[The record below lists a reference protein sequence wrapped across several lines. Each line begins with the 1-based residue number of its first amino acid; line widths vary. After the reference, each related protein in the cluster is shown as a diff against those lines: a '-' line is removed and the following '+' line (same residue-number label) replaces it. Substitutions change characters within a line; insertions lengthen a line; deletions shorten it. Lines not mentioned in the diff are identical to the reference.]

1 MALYVTII
9 GLILG
14 FFLLVK
20 GAEEMVRTAIQIAMK
35 FNMPNSVIG
44 ATFIGFGTSAPELFA
59 SSGAALNGNLSLG
72 IGNIIGSNIA
82 NSLVAISVLY
92 LALNRDFKK
101 KLNLNNT
108 SSIWMVFATII
119 FVSFYLMLKEFP
131 LFLGIGLLGLVIF
144 VTYKLVTEEAVDQED
159 LLIEEKDYVGLRAI
173 ASLTATIFGST
184 LVVNNAVDLAEYF
197 NISSIIIG
205 VTVVALGTSLPEV
218 AGTIAAAKMK
228 NPDIVFGN
236 IFGSNLFNIAL
247 VGGVS
252 VSIAPGVIET
262 DVTAEMIIMLVASL
276 IVILLSKT
284 IVKKSYLIGLTA
296 LISYSVFIYT
306 LFYVFIPKENKKT
319 Y

>member
-82 NSLVAISVLY
+82 NSLVAVSVLY

-108 SSIWMVFATII
+108 SSIWMVFATIL

-131 LFLGIGLLGLVIF
+131 LFLGIGLLVLVIF

-252 VSIAPGVIET
+252 VSIAPGIIET

-306 LFYVFIPKENKKT
+306 LF
-319 Y
+319 

>member
-1 MALYVTII
+1 MALYITII

-92 LALNRDFKK
+92 LALNKDFNK
-101 KLNLNNT
+101 KLKLNNT

-262 DVTAEMIIMLVASL
+262 DVTTEMIIMLVASL

-306 LFYVFIPKENKKT
+306 LF
-319 Y
+319 

>member
-92 LALNRDFKK
+92 LALNKDFNK
-101 KLNLNNT
+101 KLKLNNT

-306 LFYVFIPKENKKT
+306 LF
-319 Y
+319 

>member
-1 MALYVTII
+1 MALYITII

-108 SSIWMVFATII
+108 SSIWMVFATIL

-131 LFLGIGLLGLVIF
+131 LFLGIGLLVLVIF

-159 LLIEEKDYVGLRAI
+159 LLIEEKDYVGLRAV

-184 LVVNNAVDLAEYF
+184 LVVNNAVNLAEYL

-276 IVILLSKT
+276 IVILLSKST
-284 IVKKSYLIGLTA
+284 VKKSYLIGLAA

-306 LFYVFIPKENKKT
+306 LF
-319 Y
+319 

>member
-1 MALYVTII
+1 MDLYVTII

-262 DVTAEMIIMLVASL
+262 DVTAEMIIMLVTSL
-276 IVILLSKT
+276 IVIFLSKT

-306 LFYVFIPKENKKT
+306 LF
-319 Y
+319 

>member
-1 MALYVTII
+1 MDLYITII

-92 LALNRDFKK
+92 LALNKDFNK
-101 KLNLNNT
+101 KLKLNNT

-159 LLIEEKDYVGLRAI
+159 LLIEEKDYIGLRAV

-184 LVVNNAVDLAEYF
+184 LVVNNAVSLAEYF

-252 VSIAPGVIET
+252 VSIAPGIIES
-262 DVTAEMIIMLVASL
+262 DVTAEMIIMLIASL

-284 IVKKSYLIGLTA
+284 TVKKSYLIGLTA

-306 LFYVFIPKENKKT
+306 LF
-319 Y
+319 

>member
-1 MALYVTII
+1 MDLYITII

-92 LALNRDFKK
+92 LALNKDFNK
-101 KLNLNNT
+101 KLKLNNT

-159 LLIEEKDYVGLRAI
+159 LLIEEKDYVGLRAV

-184 LVVNNAVDLAEYF
+184 LVVNNAVSLAEYF

-284 IVKKSYLIGLTA
+284 TVKKSYLIGLTA

-306 LFYVFIPKENKKT
+306 LF
-319 Y
+319 

>member
-131 LFLGIGLLGLVIF
+131 LFLGIGLLVLVIF

-306 LFYVFIPKENKKT
+306 LF
-319 Y
+319 

>member
-1 MALYVTII
+1 MDLYITII

-92 LALNRDFKK
+92 LALNKDFNK
-101 KLNLNNT
+101 KLKLNNT

-159 LLIEEKDYVGLRAI
+159 LLIEEKDYVGLRAV

-184 LVVNNAVDLAEYF
+184 LVVNNAVSLAEYF

-252 VSIAPGVIET
+252 VSIAPGIIES

-284 IVKKSYLIGLTA
+284 TVKKSYLIGLTA

-306 LFYVFIPKENKKT
+306 LF
-319 Y
+319 

>member
-1 MALYVTII
+1 MDLYITII

-92 LALNRDFKK
+92 LALNKDFNK
-101 KLNLNNT
+101 KLKLNNT
-108 SSIWMVFATII
+108 SSIWMMFTTII
-119 FVSFYLMLKEFP
+119 YVSFYLMLKEFP

-184 LVVNNAVDLAEYF
+184 LVVNNAVNLAEYF

-306 LFYVFIPKENKKT
+306 LF
-319 Y
+319 

>member
-1 MALYVTII
+1 MALYITII

-131 LFLGIGLLGLVIF
+131 LFLGIGLLVLVIF

-276 IVILLSKT
+276 IVILLSKS

-306 LFYVFIPKENKKT
+306 LF
-319 Y
+319 

>member
-1 MALYVTII
+1 MDLYITII

-159 LLIEEKDYVGLRAI
+159 LLIEEKDYVGLRAV

-184 LVVNNAVDLAEYF
+184 LVVNNAVNLAEYF

-276 IVILLSKT
+276 IVILLSKST
-284 IVKKSYLIGLTA
+284 VKKSYLIGLTA

-306 LFYVFIPKENKKT
+306 LF
-319 Y
+319 

>member
-1 MALYVTII
+1 MALYITII

-108 SSIWMVFATII
+108 SSIWMVFATIL

-131 LFLGIGLLGLVIF
+131 LFLGIGLLVLVIF

-159 LLIEEKDYVGLRAI
+159 LLIEEKDYVGLRAV

-184 LVVNNAVDLAEYF
+184 LVVNNAVNLAEYF

-276 IVILLSKT
+276 IVILLSKST
-284 IVKKSYLIGLTA
+284 VKKSYLIGLTA

-306 LFYVFIPKENKKT
+306 LF
-319 Y
+319 

>member
-1 MALYVTII
+1 MDLYITII

-92 LALNRDFKK
+92 LALNKDFNK
-101 KLNLNNT
+101 KLKLNNT

-159 LLIEEKDYVGLRAI
+159 LLIEEKDYIGLRAV

-184 LVVNNAVDLAEYF
+184 LVVNNAVSLAEYF

-252 VSIAPGVIET
+252 VSIAPGIIES

-284 IVKKSYLIGLTA
+284 NVKKSYLIGLTA

-306 LFYVFIPKENKKT
+306 LF
-319 Y
+319 

>member
-20 GAEEMVRTAIQIAMK
+20 GAEEMVRTAIKIAMK

-82 NSLVAISVLY
+82 NSLVAVSVLY

-119 FVSFYLMLKEFP
+119 FVSFYLMLKEFR

-144 VTYKLVTEEAVDQED
+144 VTYKLVTF
-159 LLIEEKDYVGLRAI
+159 
-173 ASLTATIFGST
+173 FGST
-184 LVVNNAVDLAEYF
+184 FVVNIAVDLAEYF

-205 VTVVALGTSLPEV
+205 VSVVALGTSLPEV

-252 VSIAPGVIET
+252 VSIAPGIIES

-284 IVKKSYLIGLTA
+284 IVKKSYLIGLTT

-306 LFYVFIPKENKKT
+306 LF
-319 Y
+319 

>member
-1 MALYVTII
+1 MDLYITII

-20 GAEEMVRTAIQIAMK
+20 GAEEMVRTAVQIAMK

-92 LALNRDFKK
+92 LALNKDFNK
-101 KLNLNNT
+101 KLKLNNT

-252 VSIAPGVIET
+252 VSIAPGIIES

-284 IVKKSYLIGLTA
+284 TVKKSYLIGLTA

-306 LFYVFIPKENKKT
+306 LF
-319 Y
+319 

>member
-1 MALYVTII
+1 MDLYITII

-92 LALNRDFKK
+92 LALNKDFNK
-101 KLNLNNT
+101 KLKLNNT

-119 FVSFYLMLKEFP
+119 FVSCYLILKEFP

-159 LLIEEKDYVGLRAI
+159 LLIEEKDYIGLRAV

-184 LVVNNAVDLAEYF
+184 LVVNNAVSLAEYF

-252 VSIAPGVIET
+252 VSIAPGIIES
-262 DVTAEMIIMLVASL
+262 DVTAEMIIMLIASL

-284 IVKKSYLIGLTA
+284 TVKKSYLIGLTA

-306 LFYVFIPKENKKT
+306 LF
-319 Y
+319 

>member
-1 MALYVTII
+1 MDLYVTII

-159 LLIEEKDYVGLRAI
+159 LLIEEKDYVGLRAV

-184 LVVNNAVDLAEYF
+184 LVVNNAVNLAEYF

-252 VSIAPGVIET
+252 VSIAPGIIET

-276 IVILLSKT
+276 IVILLSKST
-284 IVKKSYLIGLTA
+284 VKKSYLIGLTA

-306 LFYVFIPKENKKT
+306 LF
-319 Y
+319 

>member
-1 MALYVTII
+1 MDLYITII

-92 LALNRDFKK
+92 LALNKDFNK
-101 KLNLNNT
+101 KLKLNNT

-159 LLIEEKDYVGLRAI
+159 LLIEEKDYIGLRAV

-184 LVVNNAVDLAEYF
+184 LVVNNAVSLAEYF

-262 DVTAEMIIMLVASL
+262 DVTAEMIIMLIASL

-306 LFYVFIPKENKKT
+306 LF
-319 Y
+319 

>member
-1 MALYVTII
+1 MDLYITII

-92 LALNRDFKK
+92 LALNKDFNK

-108 SSIWMVFATII
+108 SSTWMVFATII

-159 LLIEEKDYVGLRAI
+159 FLIEEKDYVGLRAV

-184 LVVNNAVDLAEYF
+184 LVVNNAVSLAEYF

-252 VSIAPGVIET
+252 VSIAPGVIES

-284 IVKKSYLIGLTA
+284 IVKRSYLIGFTA
-296 LISYSVFIYT
+296 LISYSIFIYT
-306 LFYVFIPKENKKT
+306 LF
-319 Y
+319 

>member
-20 GAEEMVRTAIQIAMK
+20 GAEEMVRTAIQNAMK

-306 LFYVFIPKENKKT
+306 LF
-319 Y
+319 

>member
-1 MALYVTII
+1 MALYITII

-108 SSIWMVFATII
+108 SSIWMIFATIL
-119 FVSFYLMLKEFP
+119 FASFYLMLKEFP
-131 LFLGIGLLGLVIF
+131 LFLGIGLLVLVIF

-159 LLIEEKDYVGLRAI
+159 LLIEEKDYVGLRAV

-184 LVVNNAVDLAEYF
+184 LVVNNAVNLAEYF

-276 IVILLSKT
+276 IVILLSKST
-284 IVKKSYLIGLTA
+284 VKKSYLIGLTA

-306 LFYVFIPKENKKT
+306 LF
-319 Y
+319 

>member
-1 MALYVTII
+1 MTLYITII

-108 SSIWMVFATII
+108 SSIWMVFATIL

-131 LFLGIGLLGLVIF
+131 LFLGIGLLVLVIF

-159 LLIEEKDYVGLRAI
+159 LLIEEKDYVGLRAV

-184 LVVNNAVDLAEYF
+184 LVVNNAVNLAEYF

-252 VSIAPGVIET
+252 VSIAPGLIET

-276 IVILLSKT
+276 IVILLSKST
-284 IVKKSYLIGLTA
+284 VKKSYLIGLTA

-306 LFYVFIPKENKKT
+306 LF
-319 Y
+319 

>member
-1 MALYVTII
+1 MDLYITII

-92 LALNRDFKK
+92 LALNKDFNK
-101 KLNLNNT
+101 KLKLNNT

-159 LLIEEKDYVGLRAI
+159 FLIEEKDYVGLRAI

-184 LVVNNAVDLAEYF
+184 LVVNNAVSLAEYF

-252 VSIAPGVIET
+252 VSIAPGVIES

-284 IVKKSYLIGLTA
+284 IVKRSYLIGFTA
-296 LISYSVFIYT
+296 LISYSIFIYT
-306 LFYVFIPKENKKT
+306 LF
-319 Y
+319 

>member
-1 MALYVTII
+1 MALYITII

-108 SSIWMVFATII
+108 SSIWMVFATIL

-159 LLIEEKDYVGLRAI
+159 LLIEEKDYLGLRAI

-276 IVILLSKT
+276 IVILLSKST
-284 IVKKSYLIGLTA
+284 VKKSYLIGLTA

-306 LFYVFIPKENKKT
+306 LF
-319 Y
+319 

>member
-1 MALYVTII
+1 MDLYITII

-14 FFLLVK
+14 FILLVK
-20 GAEEMVRTAIQIAMK
+20 GAQEMVRTAIQIAMK

-92 LALNRDFKK
+92 FTLNKNFNK
-101 KLNLNNT
+101 KLKLNNISPT
-108 SSIWMVFATII
+108 WMIIATVI
-119 FVSFYLMLKEFP
+119 FVSLYLILKEFP
-131 LFLGIGLLGLVIF
+131 LLLGIGLLGLVVL
-144 VTYKLVTEEAVDQED
+144 VTFKLVREEAVDQED
-159 LLIEEKDYVGLRAI
+159 FLIEEKEYVWLRAI
-173 ASLTATIFGST
+173 ISLTATIFGST
-184 LVVNNAVDLAEYF
+184 LVVNNAINLAEYF

-205 VTVVALGTSLPEV
+205 VTVVALGTSLPEI

-247 VGGVS
+247 VGGMS
-252 VSIAPGVIET
+252 VSIAPGIIET
-262 DVTAEMIIMLVASL
+262 DVTNEMIFMLLVSIL
-276 IVILLSKT
+276 VVLLSRT
-284 IVKKSYLIGLTA
+284 VVKKSYSIGMLTLIG
-296 LISYSVFIYT
+296 YSVFIYT
-306 LFYVFIPKENKKT
+306 LF
-319 Y
+319 

>member
-1 MALYVTII
+1 MDLYITII

-92 LALNRDFKK
+92 LALNKDFNK
-101 KLNLNNT
+101 KLKLNNT

-119 FVSFYLMLKEFP
+119 FVSCYLMLKEFP

-159 LLIEEKDYVGLRAI
+159 LLIEEKDYIGLRAV

-184 LVVNNAVDLAEYF
+184 LVVNNAVSLAEYF
-197 NISSIIIG
+197 NVSSIIIG

-252 VSIAPGVIET
+252 VSIAPGIIES
-262 DVTAEMIIMLVASL
+262 DVTAEMIIMLIASL

-284 IVKKSYLIGLTA
+284 TVKKSYLIGLTA

-306 LFYVFIPKENKKT
+306 LF
-319 Y
+319 

>member
-82 NSLVAISVLY
+82 NSLVAVSVLY

-262 DVTAEMIIMLVASL
+262 DVTTEMIIMLVASL

-306 LFYVFIPKENKKT
+306 LF
-319 Y
+319 

>member
-1 MALYVTII
+1 MTLYITII

-108 SSIWMVFATII
+108 SSIWMVFATIL

-131 LFLGIGLLGLVIF
+131 LFLGIGLLVLVIF

-159 LLIEEKDYVGLRAI
+159 LLIEEKDYVGLRAV

-184 LVVNNAVDLAEYF
+184 LVVNNAVNLAEYF

-276 IVILLSKT
+276 IVILLSKST
-284 IVKKSYLIGLTA
+284 VKKSYLIGLTA

-306 LFYVFIPKENKKT
+306 LF
-319 Y
+319 

>member
-1 MALYVTII
+1 MDLYITII

-92 LALNRDFKK
+92 LALNKDFNK
-101 KLNLNNT
+101 KLKLNNT

-119 FVSFYLMLKEFP
+119 FVSCYLILKEFP

-159 LLIEEKDYVGLRAI
+159 LLIEEKDYIGLRAV

-184 LVVNNAVDLAEYF
+184 LVVNNAVSLAEYF

-252 VSIAPGVIET
+252 VSIAPGIIES

-284 IVKKSYLIGLTA
+284 IVKRSYLIGFTA
-296 LISYSVFIYT
+296 LISYSIFIYT
-306 LFYVFIPKENKKT
+306 LF
-319 Y
+319 

>member
-1 MALYVTII
+1 MGLYITIFA
-9 GLILG
+9 LILG
-14 FFLLVK
+14 FIFLVK

-44 ATFIGFGTSAPELFA
+44 ATFIGFGTSAPELFT

-92 LALNRDFKK
+92 LALNKDFNK
-101 KLNLNNT
+101 KLKLNNT
-108 SSIWMVFATII
+108 SSTWMVIVTII
-119 FVSFYLMLKEFP
+119 FVSAYLVLKEFP
-131 LFLGIGLLGLVIF
+131 LYLGIGLLGLVVF
-144 VTYKLVTEEAVDQED
+144 VTYKLVTEEAVDKED
-159 LLIEEKDYVGLRAI
+159 LLIEKKDYVWLRAI

-184 LVVNNAVDLAEYF
+184 LVVNNAITLAEYL

-205 VTVVALGTSLPEV
+205 VTVVALGTSLPEI

-228 NPDIVFGN
+228 KPDIVFGN

-252 VSIAPGVIET
+252 VSIAPGLIES
-262 DVTAEMIIMLVASL
+262 DVTKEMVIMFAVSLLV
-276 IVILLSKT
+276 VLLSK
-284 IVKKSYLIGLTA
+284 IVVKKSYLIGMLT
-296 LISYSVFIYT
+296 LISYSIFIYT
-306 LFYVFIPKENKKT
+306 LF
-319 Y
+319 

>member
-1 MALYVTII
+1 MALYITII

-82 NSLVAISVLY
+82 NSLVAVSVLY

-276 IVILLSKT
+276 IVILLSKST
-284 IVKKSYLIGLTA
+284 VKKSYLIGLTA

-306 LFYVFIPKENKKT
+306 LF
-319 Y
+319 

>member
-82 NSLVAISVLY
+82 NSLVAVSVLY

-131 LFLGIGLLGLVIF
+131 LFLGIGLLVLVIF

-306 LFYVFIPKENKKT
+306 LF
-319 Y
+319 